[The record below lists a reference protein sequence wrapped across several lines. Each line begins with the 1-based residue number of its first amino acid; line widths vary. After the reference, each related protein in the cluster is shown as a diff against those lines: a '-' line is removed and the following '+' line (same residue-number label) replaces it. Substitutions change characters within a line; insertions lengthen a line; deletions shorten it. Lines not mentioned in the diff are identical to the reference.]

1 MGFWTLYFTKPHI
14 NKATG
19 GHLLIKTKGSL
30 HIVGILEMKHR
41 GKTKSEFMSR
51 KEGKKYR
58 GRWKLKNIFFLFNGV
73 TLRTKFYQMVFY
85 IFYLL
90 LGNDVVRWHG

>member
-1 MGFWTLYFTKPHI
+1 MGLWTLYFTKPHI

-58 GRWKLKNIFFLFNGV
+58 GRWKLKKKNSFSMGSL
-73 TLRTKFYQMVFY
+73 
-85 IFYLL
+85 
-90 LGNDVVRWHG
+90 